1 MRKGPTPR
9 WGCRHGCLSPAA
21 FFRGVS
27 PTSPLAVLPY
37 PVLWGVSSP
46 SGGRAAPPQPLLR
59 CALAAPVAGGV
70 VASRVPCGHP
80 ASGGVAGALFPSA
93 STLPSLPFDP
103 HRHHLSRHMS
113 KAAGCDAAQA
123 QRMRN
128 TGTVIAPPFGNGAI
142 AADSHTTSHNRPER
156 EWRARDGVCP
166 DNGESQ
172 ASRRR
177 PR

>member
-1 MRKGPTPR
+1 MCCSMILRCDAPMAVAASTLRK
-9 WGCRHGCLSPAA
+9 SPAA
-21 FFRGVS
+21 FFRGVP
-27 PTSPLAVLPY
+27 PTSPLAVLPS

-123 QRMRN
+123 QRMPLH
-128 TGTVIAPPFGNGAI
+128 TGVPWACAPLLTA
-142 AADSHTTSHNRPER
+142 E
-156 EWRARDGVCP
+156 
-166 DNGESQ
+166 ESLKQ
-172 ASRRR
+172 
-177 PR
+177 